1 MVHISDDYR
10 KKTSSQA
17 YQNGLV
23 LLYYIDIEILV
34 MKKIFPPAQNL
45 KSLSCDTSP
54 KTQTC

>member
-1 MVHISDDYR
+1 MTIE